1 MVLPPAT
8 GLSSVPS
15 EGRVVSDRIT
25 TGAIKDALLRT
36 YTSPEYATFF
46 EVGDG
51 TGSHHSRWADA
62 VSMACWPSRGLKII
76 GFEIKA
82 SRSDWLR
89 EKKNP
94 KKSIAVQQFC
104 DQWILV
110 TAPGVLG
117 IGELP
122 ANWGHMELSGR
133 KLVTVTKAP
142 DLAHATLSREFMA
155 SLLRRASQASKE
167 LIDARIEAELRETR
181 AAMEERIAEAVDVR
195 SNQNAAAISACEK
208 FKEVTG
214 IDIMG
219 RWNSAAHAEQLGKDF
234 LDFVAAR
241 DRLTYHGLEH
251 AEKQLREA
259 ADSIRTAVAAM
270 GTSGLERARG

>member
-1 MVLPPAT
+1 M
-8 GLSSVPS
+8 
-15 EGRVVSDRIT
+15 SDRIT

-36 YTSPEYATFF
+36 YASPEYATFF

-94 KKSIAVQQFC
+94 KKSVAVQQFC

-110 TAPGVLG
+110 TAPGVVEM
-117 IGELP
+117 GELP
-122 ANWGHMELSGR
+122 AQWGHMELSGR
-133 KLVTVTKAP
+133 KLVTIVKAP
-142 DLAHATLSREFMA
+142 DLTPASLTREFMA

-167 LIDARIEAELRETR
+167 LIDARVEVELRDTR
-181 AAMEERIAEAVDVR
+181 EAMEQRIAEAVDIR
-195 SNQNAAAISACEK
+195 SSRNSAAITACEK

-219 RWNSAAHAEQLGKDF
+219 RWHSAEHAERLGKDF

-241 DRLTYHGLEH
+241 DRLTYHGLDH

-259 ADSIRTAVAAM
+259 ADSIRTALGAVGAA
-270 GTSGLERARG
+270 GLERASG